1 MWLVVR
7 TRGDPAAL
15 APAIRQAIWSVDRDQ
30 PIVRVA
36 AMDAL
41 VAASE
46 AERRFALTIFEAFG
60 LVALVL
66 ATTGLYGLLS
76 GLVSERVRE
85 IGVRSALGASRGEI
99 LSLVVRQGMTFAV
112 LGLVVGLATAFIAS
126 RAVVALL
133 FGVSRLDPAT
143 YAGVI
148 GLLTLGSALACLV
161 PAWRATK
168 IDPMVALRYE

>member
-1 MWLVVR
+1 
-7 TRGDPAAL
+7 
-15 APAIRQAIWSVDRDQ
+15 
-30 PIVRVA
+30 
-36 AMDAL
+36 
-41 VAASE
+41 
-46 AERRFALTIFEAFG
+46 
-60 LVALVL
+60 
-66 ATTGLYGLLS
+66 
-76 GLVSERVRE
+76 
-85 IGVRSALGASRGEI
+85 
-99 LSLVVRQGMTFAV
+99 VRQGMTFAV

-148 GLLTLGSALACLV
+148 GLLMLGSALACLV